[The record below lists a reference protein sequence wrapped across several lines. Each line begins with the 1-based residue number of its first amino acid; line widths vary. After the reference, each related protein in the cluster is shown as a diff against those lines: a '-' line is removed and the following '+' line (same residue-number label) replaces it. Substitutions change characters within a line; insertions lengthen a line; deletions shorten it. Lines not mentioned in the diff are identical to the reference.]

1 MNWQKFFDMG
11 GYARFVWPAYAVAA
25 LVLLGL
31 LVWTLSSYRRVQR
44 ELSIREEKGPRRRK
58 AAARP

>member
-1 MNWQKFFDMG
+1 MAAFFAMG

-31 LVWTLSSYRRVQR
+31 LFWSLASYRRIKIQLAAQ
-44 ELSIREEKGPRRRK
+44 EAKSPRRRK
-58 AAARP
+58 HASRNP

>member
-1 MNWQKFFDMG
+1 MAAFFAMG

-31 LVWTLSSYRRVQR
+31 LLWSLARYRRIKTQLAAR
-44 ELSIREEKGPRRRK
+44 EAKSPRRRK
-58 AAARP
+58 RTPRNP

>member
-1 MNWQKFFDMG
+1 MAAYFAMG

-31 LVWTLSSYRRVQR
+31 LFWSLASYRRIKIELAAR
-44 ELSIREEKGPRRRK
+44 EAKSPRRRK
-58 AAARP
+58 QAARNP